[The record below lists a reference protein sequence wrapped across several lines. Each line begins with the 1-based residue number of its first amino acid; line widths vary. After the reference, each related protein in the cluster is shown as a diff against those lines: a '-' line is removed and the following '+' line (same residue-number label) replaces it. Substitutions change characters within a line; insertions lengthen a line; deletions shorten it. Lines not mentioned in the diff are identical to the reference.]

1 MVGTVKTSG
10 KTSALTRQQRH
21 DLVMVARGELKAD
34 LLIQHAR
41 IVDVHTLTVYR
52 ASVAVKHGFIAL
64 IGEDVAATETIDAGG
79 MFLAPGLIDAHIH
92 IESSLM
98 TPRRFAQ
105 TVVPRGTVGV
115 IAEPHEIVNVCGIGG
130 LEWMLENGAQSP
142 LHVWGSVPSCVPASA
157 FEAGNA
163 VVTAADIARAL
174 EHPLV
179 LGLAEMMNYPGVLGG
194 DAGVW
199 DILETALENA
209 RKTGKRLD
217 GHAAGLHGR
226 DYQAYVAAGLES
238 DHEAVTEREAFERL
252 RAGSWLMVRDGSA
265 ARNLEAIAPLLT
277 RLKPPRAMLVTDD
290 ADAGEL
296 LERGHLD
303 RLLRE
308 AVRCG
313 VPAAYAIRAV
323 TLAPS
328 EYWRLPMRGAVAPG
342 CVADLVLFHD
352 LEEFNVAWTMIAGQV
367 VAQDGAMLT
376 EHEPAG
382 SSDPIGLHSVHLPA
396 TWSAKD
402 LEVKSPKRRPVIG
415 IRPNQLQ
422 TDALPAQR
430 LLVADPHRDLVK
442 IAVIERHK
450 GTGRTGVAFVKG
462 TGLQRG
468 AIAQTIA
475 HDHHNIISIG
485 VDDADMELAA
495 RVLTL
500 IGGGAVVVLDGEVKA
515 SLELPIGGLMSD
527 APAQEIVAAQREL
540 EAAAR
545 DLGCS
550 LENPVLTLSFL
561 ALTVIPSLKITDQGL
576 FDVDQWRLLDAAKP
590 TTTKLEPSVPEDTL
604 EPVLLE
610 PSDPKQT
617 LELRVV
623 DPLKSPLPESLKTRA
638 TSSNPTLPEVER
650 LLN

>member
-1 MVGTVKTSG
+1 MAATVNTPV
-10 KTSALTRQQRH
+10 LTRQQRH
-21 DLVMVARGELKAD
+21 DLVRVARGELKAD
-34 LLIQHAR
+34 LLIQNAR
-41 IVDVHTLTVYR
+41 VVDVHTLTVYH
-52 ASVAVKHGFIAL
+52 ASVAVLHGFIAL
-64 IGEDVAATETIDAGG
+64 VGEGVAAAETLDAGG
-79 MFLAPGLIDAHIH
+79 LFLAPGLIDAHIH

-98 TPRRFAQ
+98 TPRRFAGV
-105 TVVPRGTVGV
+105 VVPRGTVGV
-115 IAEPHEIVNVCGIGG
+115 IAEPHEIVNVCGVEG
-130 LEWMLENGAQSP
+130 LEWMLRNGAESP

-163 VVTAADIARAL
+163 VVTAAEIARAL

-199 DILETALENA
+199 AILETALETA
-209 RKTGKRLD
+209 RKSGKRLD
-217 GHAAGLHGR
+217 GHAAGLRGR

-238 DHEAVTEREAFERL
+238 DHEAVTEAEAFERL

-277 RLKPPRAMLVTDD
+277 RLKPPKAMLVTDD

-308 AVRCG
+308 AVRYG
-313 VPAAYAIRAV
+313 VPPAYAIRAV
-323 TLAPS
+323 TLAPTD
-328 EYWRLPMRGAVAPG
+328 YWRLPMRGAVAPG

-352 LEEFNVAWTMIAGQV
+352 LKEFRVAWTMIEGRI
-367 VAQDGAMLT
+367 VARDGELLT
-376 EHEPAG
+376 EHEPAPMT
-382 SSDPIGLHSVHLPA
+382 DPIGLKSVHLPA
-396 TWSAKD
+396 TWGARD
-402 LEVKSPKRRPVIG
+402 LEVKSPKRWPVIG
-415 IRPNQLQ
+415 IRPNQIY

-475 HDHHNIISIG
+475 HDHHNIIAIG
-485 VDDADMELAA
+485 VDDADMALAA
-495 RVLTL
+495 RVLAL
-500 IGGGAVVVLDGEVKA
+500 IGGGAVVVLDGEVRA

-527 APAQEIVAAQREL
+527 APAQQIVAAQREL
-540 EAAAR
+540 EAAAK
-545 DLGCS
+545 DLGCT
-550 LENPVLTLSFL
+550 LENPILTLSFL

-576 FDVDQWRLLDAAKP
+576 FDVHQWRLLDAAKP
-590 TTTKLEPSVPEDTL
+590 APEPVTPEELLAPEDALEPA
-604 EPVLLE
+604 LLE
-610 PSDPKQT
+610 VSA
-617 LELRVV
+617 V
-623 DPLKSPLPESLKTRA
+623 DPLKSPLPESLKKTRA
-638 TSSNPTLPEVER
+638 TLKNSTITEVER

>member
-1 MVGTVKTSG
+1 MSVTVKTH
-10 KTSALTRQQRH
+10 ALTRQQRH
-21 DLVMVARGELKAD
+21 DLVMVARGELSAD
-34 LLIQHAR
+34 LLIQNAR
-41 IVDVHTLTVYR
+41 VVDVHTLTVYR
-52 ASVAVKHGFIAL
+52 ASVAVLHGFIAL
-64 IGEDVAATETIDAGG
+64 VGEDVTATETLDAGG
-79 MFLAPGLIDAHIH
+79 LFLAPGLIDAHIH
-92 IESSLM
+92 IESSMM

-105 TVVPRGTVGV
+105 AVVPRGTVGV

-130 LEWMLENGAQSP
+130 LEWMLGSSVHSP

-163 VVTAADIARAL
+163 VVTAKDIARAL
-174 EHPLV
+174 EHPQV

-199 DILETALENA
+199 DILETALEKA
-209 RKTGKRLD
+209 RQTGKRLD
-217 GHAAGLHGR
+217 GHAAGLRGR

-265 ARNLEAIAPLLT
+265 ARNLEAIAPLLA

-308 AVRCG
+308 AVRHG
-313 VPAAYAIRAV
+313 VPAAYAIRTV
-323 TLAPS
+323 TLAPAD
-328 EYWRLPMRGAVAPG
+328 YWRLPLRGAVAPG

-352 LEEFNVAWTMIAGQV
+352 LEQFRVAWTMIAGQL
-367 VAQDGAMLT
+367 VAKNGQMLN
-376 EHEPAG
+376 EHEPAPMT
-382 SSDPIGLHSVHLPA
+382 DAIGLNSVHLPA
-396 TWSAKD
+396 TWGARD
-402 LEVKSPKRRPVIG
+402 LEVKSPRRWPVIG
-415 IRPNQLQ
+415 IRPNQIC

-450 GTGRTGVAFVKG
+450 GTGRTGVGFVKG

-475 HDHHNIISIG
+475 HDHHNIIAIG
-485 VDDADMELAA
+485 VDDADMALAA

-527 APAQEIVAAQREL
+527 APAHRIVAAQREL

-545 DLGCS
+545 ALGCV
-550 LENPVLTLSFL
+550 LENPILTLSFL

-576 FDVDQWRLLDAAKP
+576 FDVDQWRLLDAWRPAA
-590 TTTKLEPSVPEDTL
+590 TKLEPSVPEDAL
-604 EPVLLE
+604 EPVLPE
-610 PSDPKQT
+610 PIEVRT
-617 LELRVV
+617 V
-623 DPLKSPLPESLKTRA
+623 DPLKSPLPESLKKTRA
-638 TSSNPTLPEVER
+638 TSSNSPPSDVER

>member
-1 MVGTVKTSG
+1 MAFTVKTQ
-10 KTSALTRQQRH
+10 TLTRQQRH

-34 LLIQHAR
+34 LLIQNAR
-41 IVDVHTLTVYR
+41 VVDVHTLTVYH
-52 ASVAVKHGFIAL
+52 ASIAIKHGFIAL
-64 IGEDVAATETIDAGG
+64 VGEDVASTETLDARGL
-79 MFLAPGLIDAHIH
+79 FVAPGLIDAHIH
-92 IESSLM
+92 IESSMM

-105 TVVPRGTVGV
+105 VVVPRGTVGV
-115 IAEPHEIVNVCGIGG
+115 IAEPHEIVGVCGIDG
-130 LEWMLENGAQSP
+130 LEWMLKNGAESP
-142 LHVWGSVPSCVPASA
+142 LRVWGSVPSCVPASA

-163 VVTAADIARAL
+163 VVTATDVARAL

-194 DAGVW
+194 DTGVW
-199 DILETALENA
+199 DILETALANA
-209 RKTGKRLD
+209 QQSGKRLD
-217 GHAAGLHGR
+217 GHAAGLRGR
-226 DYQAYVAAGLES
+226 EYQAYVGAGLES
-238 DHEAVTEREAFERL
+238 DHEAVTEAEAFERL

-265 ARNLEAIAPLLT
+265 ARNLEAIAPLLA

-308 AVRCG
+308 AVKFG
-313 VPAAYAIRAV
+313 VPPPYAIRAV
-323 TLAPS
+323 TLAPA
-328 EYWRLPMRGAVAPG
+328 EYWRLPLRGAVAPG

-352 LEEFNVAWTMIAGQV
+352 LEKFTVAWTMIAGQL
-367 VAQDGAMLT
+367 VARDGKMCNQ
-376 EHEPAG
+376 HEPA
-382 SSDPIGLHSVHLPA
+382 PIGNAIGLKSVQLPPSWGA
-396 TWSAKD
+396 RD
-402 LEVKSPKRRPVIG
+402 LEVKSPQRRPVIG
-415 IRPNQLQ
+415 ILPNQIY
-422 TDALPAQR
+422 TESLPAQR

-462 TGLQRG
+462 SGLQRG

-475 HDHHNIISIG
+475 HDHHNIITIG
-485 VDDADMELAA
+485 VDDADMALAA

-527 APAQEIVAAQREL
+527 APAAEIVVRQREL

-545 DLGCS
+545 DLGCT

-576 FDVDQWRLLDAAKP
+576 FDVTQWRLLDTAKTP
-590 TTTKLEPSVPEDTL
+590 PEFSSPGPTKLKDAL
-604 EPVLLE
+604 ETAGVTAL
-610 PSDPKQT
+610 
-617 LELRVV
+617 
-623 DPLKSPLPESLKTRA
+623 DPLKSPLPESLKQTRA
-638 TSSNPTLPEVER
+638 TSVSPTIPDVER

>member
-1 MVGTVKTSG
+1 MLSTV

-21 DLVMVARGELKAD
+21 DLVMVARGELNAD
-34 LLIQHAR
+34 LLIQNSR
-41 IVDVHTLTVYR
+41 VVDVHTLTVYR
-52 ASVAVKHGFIAL
+52 ASVAIKHGFIAL
-64 IGEDVAATETIDAGG
+64 VGEDVAATETLDAGG
-79 MFLAPGLIDAHIH
+79 LFLAPGLIDAHIH
-92 IESSLM
+92 IESSMM
-98 TPRRFAQ
+98 TPRGFAGV
-105 TVVPRGTVGV
+105 VVPRGTVGV
-115 IAEPHEIVNVCGIGG
+115 IAEPHEIVGVCGIDG
-130 LEWMLENGAQSP
+130 LEWMLANGAESP
-142 LHVWGSVPSCVPASA
+142 LRVWGSVPSCVPASA

-163 VVTAADIARAL
+163 VVTAGDIARAL
-174 EHPLV
+174 EHPQV
-179 LGLAEMMNYPGVLGG
+179 VGLAEMMNYPGVLGG

-199 DILETALENA
+199 EILETALEAA

-217 GHAAGLHGR
+217 GHAAGLRGR

-265 ARNLEAIAPLLT
+265 ARNLEAIAPLLA

-296 LERGHLD
+296 LEHGHLD

-308 AVRCG
+308 AVRHG
-313 VPAAYAIRAV
+313 VPPAYAIRAL
-323 TLAPS
+323 TLAPAD
-328 EYWRLPMRGAVAPG
+328 YWRLPLRGAVAPG

-352 LEEFNVAWTMIAGQV
+352 LEEFRVAWTMIAGQI
-367 VAQDGAMLT
+367 VAKDGAMLT
-376 EHEPAG
+376 EHALTTPMTEA
-382 SSDPIGLHSVHLPA
+382 IGLKSVHLPA
-396 TWSAKD
+396 TWGALD
-402 LEVKSPKRRPVIG
+402 LQVKSSKRRPVIG
-415 IRPNQLQ
+415 IRPNQIY

-475 HDHHNIISIG
+475 HDHHNIITIG
-485 VDDADMELAA
+485 VDDADMKIAA

-500 IGGGAVVVLDGEVKA
+500 IGGGAVVVLNGEVKA

-527 APAQEIVAAQREL
+527 APAQEIVAAQRSV

-545 DLGCS
+545 ALGCT
-550 LENPVLTLSFL
+550 LENPILTLSFL

-576 FDVDQWRLLDAAKP
+576 FDVGQWRLLEASKP
-590 TTTKLEPSVPEDTL
+590 TAAEPTDPEPTDPENALESAVLEPL
-604 EPVLLE
+604 EVR
-610 PSDPKQT
+610 T
-617 LELRVV
+617 V
-623 DPLKSPLPESLKTRA
+623 DPLKSPLPESLKKPRA
-638 TSSNPTLPEVER
+638 TSSSPATTDVER

>member
-1 MVGTVKTSG
+1 MTRLVKTH
-10 KTSALTRQQRH
+10 TLTRQQRH
-21 DLVMVARGELKAD
+21 DLVMVARGELSAD
-34 LLIQHAR
+34 LLIQNAR
-41 IVDVHTLTVYR
+41 VVDVHTLTVYR
-52 ASVAVKHGFIAL
+52 ASVAIKHGFITL
-64 IGEDVAATETIDAGG
+64 VGEDVAATETLDAGG
-79 MFLAPGLIDAHIH
+79 LFLAPGLIDAHIH

-105 TVVPRGTVGV
+105 VVVPRGTVGV

-130 LEWMLENGAQSP
+130 LEWMLANGVESP
-142 LHVWGSVPSCVPASA
+142 LRVWASVPSCVPASA

-163 VVTAADIARAL
+163 TVTAADIARAL
-174 EHPLV
+174 EHPQV

-209 RKTGKRLD
+209 QKTGKRLD
-217 GHAAGLHGR
+217 GHAAGLRGR
-226 DYQAYVAAGLES
+226 EYQAYVAAGLES

-265 ARNLEAIAPLLT
+265 ARNLEAIASLLS

-290 ADAGEL
+290 VDAGEL

-308 AVRCG
+308 AVRHG
-313 VPAAYAIRAV
+313 VPPTYAIRAV
-323 TLAPS
+323 TLAPA
-328 EYWRLPMRGAVAPG
+328 EYWRLPQRGAVAPG

-352 LEEFNVAWTMIAGQV
+352 LEQFIVAWTMIAGQV
-367 VAQDGAMLT
+367 VARDGQMLT
-376 EHEPAG
+376 EHEPAA
-382 SSDPIGLHSVHLPA
+382 SIDAIGLKSVHLPQ
-396 TWSAKD
+396 TWGARD
-402 LEVKSPKRRPVIG
+402 LEVKSPRRRPVIG
-415 IRPNQLQ
+415 IRPNQIY

-450 GTGRTGVAFVKG
+450 GTGRTGVGFVKG

-475 HDHHNIISIG
+475 HDHHNIIAIG
-485 VDDADMELAA
+485 VDDADMALAA
-495 RVLTL
+495 RVLAL
-500 IGGGAVVVLDGEVKA
+500 IGGGAVVVLNGEVKA

-527 APAQEIVAAQREL
+527 APAHQIVAAQRGL

-545 DLGCS
+545 DLGCT
-550 LENPVLTLSFL
+550 LENPILTLSFL

-576 FDVDQWRLLDAAKP
+576 FDVDQWRLLDALRPVP
-590 TTTKLEPSVPEDTL
+590 TNPEDALEPTVLEGTL
-604 EPVLLE
+604 HQVSAL
-610 PSDPKQT
+610 
-617 LELRVV
+617 
-623 DPLKSPLPESLKTRA
+623 DPLKSPLPESLKQTRSASSSPA
-638 TSSNPTLPEVER
+638 TPDVER

>member
-1 MVGTVKTSG
+1 MLSTVKTP
-10 KTSALTRQQRH
+10 ALTRQQRH
-21 DLVMVARGELKAD
+21 DLVQVARGELSAD
-34 LLIQHAR
+34 VLIQNAR
-41 IVDVHTLTVYR
+41 VVDVHTLTVYR
-52 ASVAVKHGFIAL
+52 ASVAIKHGFIAL
-64 IGEDVAATETIDAGG
+64 VGEDVAASETLDAGG
-79 MFLAPGLIDAHIH
+79 LFLAPGLIDAHIH

-115 IAEPHEIVNVCGIGG
+115 IAEPHEIVNVCGVKG
-130 LEWMLENGAQSP
+130 LEWMLANGAQSP

-157 FEAGNA
+157 FETGNA
-163 VVTAADIARAL
+163 VVTANDIARAL

-209 RKTGKRLD
+209 RETGKRLD
-217 GHAAGLHGR
+217 GHAAGLGGR
-226 DYQAYVAAGLES
+226 DYQAYVNAGLES

-265 ARNLEAIAPLLT
+265 ARNLEVIAPLLT
-277 RLKPPRAMLVTDD
+277 RLKPPRAMFVTDD

-303 RLLRE
+303 RILRE
-308 AVRCG
+308 AVRYG
-313 VPAAYAIRAV
+313 VPATYAIRAV
-323 TLAPS
+323 TLAPAD
-328 EYWRLPMRGAVAPG
+328 YWRLPMRGAVAPG

-352 LEEFNVAWTMIAGQV
+352 LEQFGVAWTMIAGQV
-367 VAQDGAMLT
+367 VAKDGQMLT
-376 EHEPAG
+376 EHDAPAAAT
-382 SSDPIGLHSVHLPA
+382 DAIGLNSVHLPA
-396 TWSAKD
+396 TWGARD
-402 LEVKSPKRRPVIG
+402 LEVKRPQRRPVIG
-415 IRPNQLQ
+415 IRPHQIY

-442 IAVIERHK
+442 IAVVERHK
-450 GTGRTGVAFVKG
+450 GTGRTGVGFVKG

-495 RVLTL
+495 RVLAL
-500 IGGGAVVVLDGEVKA
+500 IGGGAVVVLNGEVKA

-527 APAQEIVAAQREL
+527 APAREIVAAQREL
-540 EAAAR
+540 ESAAK
-545 DLGCS
+545 DLGCV

-576 FDVDQWRLLDAAKP
+576 FDVNQWRLLDAAKP
-590 TTTKLEPSVPEDTL
+590 AATKPAPNVLEDALEPAPRT
-604 EPVLLE
+604 
-610 PSDPKQT
+610 
-617 LELRVV
+617 V
-623 DPLKSPLPESLKTRA
+623 DPLKSPLPESLKKTRA
-638 TSSNPTLPEVER
+638 TSSNPTLPDVER

>member
-1 MVGTVKTSG
+1 MTRLVNTPV
-10 KTSALTRQQRH
+10 LTRQQRH
-21 DLVMVARGELKAD
+21 DLVMVARGELSAD
-34 LLIQHAR
+34 LLIENAR
-41 IVDVHTLTVYR
+41 VVDVHTLTVHR
-52 ASVAVKHGFIAL
+52 ASVAIKHGFIAL
-64 IGEDVAATETIDAGG
+64 VGEDVAATETLDANGL
-79 MFLAPGLIDAHIH
+79 FLAPGLIDAHIH
-92 IESSLM
+92 IESSMM

-105 TVVPRGTVGV
+105 AVVPRGTVGV

-130 LEWMLENGAQSP
+130 LEWILANGAESP
-142 LHVWGSVPSCVPASA
+142 LRVWGSVPSCVPASA

-163 VVTAADIARAL
+163 VVTAGDIARAL
-174 EHPLV
+174 EHPQV

-194 DAGVW
+194 EAGVW
-199 DILETALENA
+199 EILETALENA

-217 GHAAGLHGR
+217 GHAAGLRGR
-226 DYQAYVAAGLES
+226 DYQAYVSAGLES
-238 DHEAVTEREAFERL
+238 DHEAVTEHEAFERL

-265 ARNLEAIAPLLT
+265 ARNLKTIAPLLA

-296 LERGHLD
+296 LERGHVD

-308 AVRCG
+308 AVRYG
-313 VPAAYAIRAV
+313 VSPAYAIRAV
-323 TLAPS
+323 TLAPA
-328 EYWRLPMRGAVAPG
+328 EYWRLPVRGAIAPG

-352 LEEFNVAWTMIAGQV
+352 LTEFAVAWTMIAGQV
-367 VAQDGAMLT
+367 VARDGEMLT
-376 EHEPAG
+376 EPAPI
-382 SSDPIGLHSVHLPA
+382 SDAIGLKSVHLPL
-396 TWSAKD
+396 TWGARD
-402 LEVKSPKRRPVIG
+402 LEVKSPRRWPVIG
-415 IRPNQLQ
+415 IRRNQIY

-475 HDHHNIISIG
+475 HDHHNIITIG
-485 VDDADMELAA
+485 VDDADMGIAA

-500 IGGGAVVVLDGEVKA
+500 IGGGAVVVLNGEVKA

-527 APAQEIVAAQREL
+527 APVRQIVAAQRAL

-545 DLGCS
+545 DLGCT
-550 LENPVLTLSFL
+550 LENPVSTLSFL

-576 FDVDQWRLLDAAKP
+576 FDVSQWRLLTAAKP
-590 TTTKLEPSVPEDTL
+590 PPASGSLEPTGSKNALKRAEVTPL
-604 EPVLLE
+604 
-610 PSDPKQT
+610 
-617 LELRVV
+617 
-623 DPLKSPLPESLKTRA
+623 DPLKSPLPESLKKTRA
-638 TSSNPTLPEVER
+638 TSSSSTIPDVER

>member
-1 MVGTVKTSG
+1 MKTPV
-10 KTSALTRQQRH
+10 LTRQQRR
-21 DLVMVARGELKAD
+21 DLVQVARGELRAD

-41 IVDVHTLTVYR
+41 VVDVHTLTVYR

-64 IGEDVAATETIDAGG
+64 VGEDVVATETLDAGG
-79 MFLAPGLIDAHIH
+79 LFLAPGLIDAHIH

-105 TVVPRGTVGV
+105 VVVPRGTVGV
-115 IAEPHEIVNVCGIGG
+115 IAEPHEIVGVCGIDG
-130 LEWMLENGAQSP
+130 LEWMLQSAAESP
-142 LHVWGSVPSCVPASA
+142 LRVWGSVPSCVPASE

-163 VVTAADIARAL
+163 VLTAADIARAL
-174 EHPLV
+174 EHPQV

-217 GHAAGLHGR
+217 GHAAGLRGR
-226 DYQAYVAAGLES
+226 DYQAYVSAGMES

-265 ARNLEAIAPLLT
+265 ARNLEAIAPLLA

-296 LERGHLD
+296 LERGHVD

-308 AVRCG
+308 AVRYG
-313 VPAAYAIRAV
+313 LPPAYAIRAV
-323 TLAPS
+323 TLAPT
-328 EYWRLPMRGAVAPG
+328 EYWRLPQRGAVAPG

-352 LEEFNVAWTMIAGQV
+352 LTEFAVAWTMIAGQI
-367 VAQDGAMLT
+367 VAKNGQMLT
-376 EHEPAG
+376 EHTTDSMTDA
-382 SSDPIGLHSVHLPA
+382 IGLKSVHLPA
-396 TWSAKD
+396 TWGARD
-402 LEVKSPKRRPVIG
+402 LQVKSPKRWPVIG
-415 IRPNQLQ
+415 IRPNQIY

-450 GTGRTGVAFVKG
+450 GSGRTGVAFVKG
-462 TGLQRG
+462 SGVRRG

-475 HDHHNIISIG
+475 HDHHNIITMG
-485 VDDADMELAA
+485 VDDADMALAA

-515 SLELPIGGLMSD
+515 SLELPVGGLMSD
-527 APAQEIVAAQREL
+527 APADQIVAAQRGL

-545 DLGCS
+545 DLGCT
-550 LENPVLTLSFL
+550 LENPILTLSFL
-561 ALTVIPSLKITDQGL
+561 ALTVIPHLKITDQGL
-576 FDVDQWRLLDAAKP
+576 FDVSQWRLLDAPATAPKP
-590 TTTKLEPSVPEDTL
+590 APLGSGAAESA
-604 EPVLLE
+604 LLE
-610 PSDPKQT
+610 VT
-617 LELRVV
+617 AL
-623 DPLKSPLPESLKTRA
+623 DPLKSPLPESVKQTRA
-638 TSSNPTLPEVER
+638 ASSTPTIPDVER